1 MDETVFLAHIA
12 EDGREQT
19 VDEHER
25 GTAELCAKFAA
36 QFGAEEHAKLEAMRH
51 DDGKTL
57 RAFSEGCVAGRQL
70 TIQRRA
76 HLNAS
81 GLTPCTKRY
90 ALRGITADYRTWV
103 MLKWTR
109 RRAAHSAA
117 E

>member
-12 EDGREQT
+12 EDGREQM

-36 QFGAEEHAKLEAMRH
+36 QFGAEEHAKFEAMRH
-51 DDGKTL
+51 DDGKNTQGFQRR
-57 RAFSEGCVAGRQL
+57 RAAGRQL

-90 ALRGITADYRTWV
+90 ALLGITADYRTWV

-109 RRAAHSAA
+109 RGTARSSA